1 MSTDSQHILM
11 SFSSLPEPEQRLV
24 AAEILRRAS
33 QWNTEP
39 LNDDDLDRAADEIFL
54 ELDRREESHGN

>member
-1 MSTDSQHILM
+1 MSTDSQHILT

-54 ELDRREESHGN
+54 ELDRRETVVQ